1 MDIVDKKDRSKI
13 FCVDL
18 RALNKVT
25 KSNFYPLPLIDDIL
39 ALLGQAKYFT
49 SLDLK
54 SGYWQVLTDDN
65 DKEKTAFACHP
76 GLFQFNIM
84 PFGLKMAPAILQE
97 LMARVLEWL
106 DQFTVAYLD
115 NILIYSATLEE
126 HSAHIQNVFD
136 RLRKHQLRLKLKK
149 CSFLKSE
156 TTYLG
161 FVINETG
168 IKPEATKVDE
178 LKALAPPTTVREVC
192 RFVCMCS
199 YYRRFIPNF
208 SSIARPIIA
217 LTQKYAKFR
226 WDSKCQ
232 NAFDKLK
239 TKLAEFPVLGYPD
252 PNERYILYTD
262 ASNNCISACR
272 TQPCDDVSGNKTNEK
287 NEKSIYYLSHY

>member
-13 FCVDL
+13 FCVDF

-54 SGYWQVLTDDN
+54 SGYWQVLMDDN

-115 NILIYSATLEE
+115 NILIYTGGA
-126 HSAHIQNVFD
+126 
-136 RLRKHQLRLKLKK
+136 
-149 CSFLKSE
+149 
-156 TTYLG
+156 LG
-161 FVINETG
+161 SHP
-168 IKPEATKVDE
+168 K
-178 LKALAPPTTVREVC
+178 
-192 RFVCMCS
+192 RF
-199 YYRRFIPNF
+199 
-208 SSIARPIIA
+208 
-217 LTQKYAKFR
+217 
-226 WDSKCQ
+226 
-232 NAFDKLK
+232 
-239 TKLAEFPVLGYPD
+239 
-252 PNERYILYTD
+252 
-262 ASNNCISACR
+262 
-272 TQPCDDVSGNKTNEK
+272 
-287 NEKSIYYLSHY
+287 